1 MPRLKRSKTIENWTN
16 EILTSDSDIGDV
28 ETLFEVAATSLAQ
41 ENPLNKI
48 NKQLSSTQAML
59 IEALKVKEISS
70 NIKNEEDI
78 SKFSTQVKILELAI
92 DKRQKLH
99 KERTYFL
106 EQKVAEAGIF
116 AVQKNNRKKNDTG
129 KIVRKIR
136 KGTLRYTVG
145 EELTPFDAKVL
156 MSLHKLWEN
165 KGKTKE
171 LTVNMYEILRAC
183 HLTPSGDSYN
193 LLENSLLR
201 LFRAEVVL
209 QDIGDNTEERTFIHL
224 LQEVGF
230 ERGRAEQGKDA
241 KFTVMFTDRI
251 YNSMA
256 AGYFE
261 RFSGALLADLSSGT
275 AQILMIALQPEF
287 RKSIYEWTL
296 DEVCLMIDLTSGR
309 PSTRR
314 TSIQKA
320 LSELET
326 YKHISNYRIWD
337 DYSGLTKVWAT
348 PGSIL
353 LEEDIVIKDKWEQ
366 YSGEI
371 KDWWLKN
378 KSTIDS

>member
-1 MPRLKRSKTIENWTN
+1 MPRIKRTKTLENWTM
-16 EILTSDSDIGDV
+16 DIINADPQ
-28 ETLFEVAATSLAQ
+28 ESIMELAAISLAQ
-41 ENPLNKI
+41 ENPLNKL
-48 NKQLSSTQAML
+48 NKQLSSTQALL
-59 IEALKVKEISS
+59 IDALKIKETGNDLQIEQTLQKLS
-70 NIKNEEDI
+70 
-78 SKFSTQVKILELAI
+78 FQVKLLESAI
-92 DKRQKLH
+92 DKRQILH

-116 AVQKNNRKKNDTG
+116 AVQKNNKKRSSES

-136 KGTLRYTVG
+136 KGSLRYTPG
-145 EELTPFDAKVL
+145 EELTAFDAKVL

-165 KGKTKE
+165 KGRHKE

-183 HLTPSGDSYN
+183 HMNPSGDSYN

-201 LFRAEVVL
+201 LFRAEVVF
-209 QDIGDNTEERTFIHL
+209 QDLNQESEGETFIHL

-241 KFTVMFTDRI
+241 KFTLLFTDRI

-261 RFSGALLADLSSGT
+261 RFSGALLTDLSTST

-296 DEVCLMIDLTSGR
+296 DEVCQMIDLTSGR
-309 PSTRR
+309 PSTRK
-314 TSIQKA
+314 TSIQRA

-326 YKHISNYRIWD
+326 YKHISNFRIWD
-337 DYSGLTKVWAT
+337 DYSGLTKIWVV

-353 LEEDIVIKDKWEQ
+353 LEEDKVIKEHWEQ
-366 YSGEI
+366 FEGDIKCWSFDKTTETLAKEI
-371 KDWWLKN
+371 
-378 KSTIDS
+378 